1 MKKGLLPRMLPAL
14 ALVFLA
20 ACAGGSDGRQRA
32 DTSTVAL
39 GGWQRVE
46 PGGASRCA
54 RGGRY
59 AFWIRKGDPRRLLVF
74 FQGGGGCFNETTCQ
88 PGSVWFDDRVDA
100 SDDPGRSG
108 GGILELETPE
118 NPFRDYPAVYIP
130 SCTGDVHTGT
140 RVVKYGPYRV
150 QQKGYVNAR
159 AALARAFREFPAPD
173 TVFVNGCSAGS
184 VGSAFHSDAI
194 IRRYPGA
201 RVTSVG
207 DSLAFARDRRR
218 PPAEL
223 GGGLGGR
230 QGRRVSGVPRLS

>member
-1 MKKGLLPRMLPAL
+1 VKKGLLPRMLPGL

-74 FQGGGGCFNETTCQ
+74 FQGGVGAASSSSKPRRTRSATIRPSTSRRAPATCTPA
-88 PGSVWFDDRVDA
+88 PGSSSTARIACNRRGMSTRGRPSRVRFA
-100 SDDPGRSG
+100 SSR
-108 GGILELETPE
+108 L
-118 NPFRDYPAVYIP
+118 
-130 SCTGDVHTGT
+130 
-140 RVVKYGPYRV
+140 
-150 QQKGYVNAR
+150 
-159 AALARAFREFPAPD
+159 D
-173 TVFVNGCSAGS
+173 TVFVTGCSAGS
-184 VGSAFHSDAI
+184 VGSAFHSNAI

-201 RVTSVG
+201 RVTHVG